1 MENFSNSANITIDI
15 NSDNSKFLND
25 LHCNNITIKYKEDK
39 LFFSLDSN
47 PTLCAIDNG
56 DEILVYYV
64 DMPLFYFRK
73 SILNPDILN
82 WYLRLM
88 VFSKTNTYNNE
99 FSCYNE
105 SLEGIC
111 YHVEECRVETDTLK
125 EIKKYYFIDDEMV
138 KMSFIK
144 ANSFEDYNVKV
155 SYDSVDD
162 NCFELPPTAFLDITW
177 LYKLFSIFYSISIF
191 N

>member
-1 MENFSNSANITIDI
+1 
-15 NSDNSKFLND
+15 
-25 LHCNNITIKYKEDK
+25 
-39 LFFSLDSN
+39 
-47 PTLCAIDNG
+47 
-56 DEILVYYV
+56 
-64 DMPLFYFRK
+64 
-73 SILNPDILN
+73 
-82 WYLRLM
+82 M

-105 SLEGIC
+105 SLEGIS

-177 LYKLFSIFYSISIF
+177 LYKLFSIFNSISIF